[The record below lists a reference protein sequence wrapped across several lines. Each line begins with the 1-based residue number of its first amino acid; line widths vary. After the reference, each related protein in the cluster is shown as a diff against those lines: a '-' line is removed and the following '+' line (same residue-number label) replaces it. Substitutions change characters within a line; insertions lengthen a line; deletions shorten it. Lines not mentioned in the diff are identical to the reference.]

1 MFLFGI
7 KSKSNFKIIFIPIN
21 ILFSINKLVTK
32 YKYHLILH
40 FTILIW
46 GFTGIIGKNLGL
58 SGLNSS
64 EIVFWRM
71 LIAWLTLLLFLI
83 FKREPLKLNSLTIL
97 KFFGNGGLIAFHW
110 YFFFE
115 AIALSNVS
123 IALVFMSTTA
133 FFTTFAEWIIYKKS
147 FDFKELITGFLV
159 IIGIVIIVN
168 DLNYESNP
176 QHLKAVIFA
185 LISAFLA
192 AFFSVINS
200 VLVKENKSSI
210 ISFYELF
217 FGFWI
222 ISTIFIF
229 NKSIVLSE
237 LSLQLDQFIW
247 LLILSIVCT
256 SFAFLL
262 GVYVMKFIS
271 PYTVNLSVNLE
282 PIYAIV
288 FALFIFKDSELMG
301 VNFYIGS
308 LIVVGSILL
317 NALFKKQKK
326 PHKVA

>member
-1 MFLFGI
+1 MI
-7 KSKSNFKIIFIPIN
+7 R
-21 ILFSINKLVTK
+21 K
-32 YKYHLILH
+32 YKYYLILH

-46 GFTGIIGKNLGL
+46 GFTGIIGKILGIG
-58 SGLNSS
+58 GLNSS

-71 LIAWLTLLLFLI
+71 LIAWVTLLLFLAI
-83 FKREPLKLNSLTIL
+83 KKEQLRLNKKTLL
-97 KFFGNGGLIAFHW
+97 KFFGNGALIALHW
-110 YFFFE
+110 FFFFE

-123 IALVFMSTTA
+123 VALVFMSTTA
-133 FFTTFAEWIIYKKS
+133 FFTTFAEWVIYRKY
-147 FDFKELITGFLV
+147 FDIKELITGFLV
-159 IIGIVIIVN
+159 IVGIVIIVN
-168 DLNYESNP
+168 DLNYENHP
-176 QHLKAVIFA
+176 KYLKAVIFA

-200 VLVKENKSSI
+200 VLVKENKSSV

-217 FGFWI
+217 FGFCI
-222 ISTIFIF
+222 ISTIFLL
-229 NKSIVLSE
+229 NKSIILSD
-237 LSLQLDQFIW
+237 LSLQLNQFVW
-247 LLILSIVCT
+247 LLILGIICT

-288 FALFIFKDSELMG
+288 FALLIFKDSELMNM
-301 VNFYIGS
+301 NFYIGS